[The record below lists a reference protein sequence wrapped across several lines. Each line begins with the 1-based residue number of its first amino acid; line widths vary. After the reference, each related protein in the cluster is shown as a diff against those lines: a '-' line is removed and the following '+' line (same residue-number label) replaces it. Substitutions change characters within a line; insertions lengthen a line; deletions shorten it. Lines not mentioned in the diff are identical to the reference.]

1 MKKILSTIILVLFL
15 WIGFLSTINCQSD
28 SVTVGLILA
37 NTFNDRWL
45 KDRDYFIQKFNDLG
59 GKVIVVD
66 CFDQV
71 DNQIKAA
78 KELVD
83 KGAKGIV
90 IVAVDAVASAPAV
103 DIAHN
108 AGIKVVAYDRIILNA
123 PVDYYVS
130 FNSVKVGE
138 LMANS
143 VIKKIPKGKILYV
156 GGPSEDYNSKLV
168 RQGVFNIL
176 VPLSANYELNSI
188 QASTWNQMDAY
199 LVLQDY
205 LTNGNDLPDAI
216 ICAADV
222 LVRGVMEVLIEKNS
236 VGSVLVT
243 GQDAELDICRMIVR
257 GEVEMTVYKPI
268 EKLGDVSSKIIWNAI
283 NNLEVETNTTFNNK
297 TRDVPAYLLEPIVV
311 NKENIE
317 ETIIKDNY
325 YSKEQIYSE

>member
-1 MKKILSTIILVLFL
+1 MKKTLSSIFLALFL
-15 WIGFLSTINCQSD
+15 WAGLLSHVNCQSD

-37 NTFNDRWL
+37 STFNDRWL
-45 KDRDYFIQKFNDLG
+45 KDRDYFTEKFNELG

-71 DNQIKAA
+71 ENQIKAT
-78 KELVD
+78 KELVN
-83 KGAKGIV
+83 KGVDGIV

-103 DIAHN
+103 EIAHN
-108 AGIKVVAYDRIILNA
+108 AGVKVVAYDRIILNA

-143 VIKKIPKGKILYV
+143 IIKKLPKGKILYI
-156 GGPSEDYNSKLV
+156 GGPAEDYNSKLV

-176 VPLSANYELNSI
+176 VPLSDNYTLNSV

-205 LTNGNDLPDAI
+205 LTNGNELPDAI

-222 LVRGVMEVLIEKNS
+222 LVRGVMEVLMERNS

-243 GQDAELDICRMIVR
+243 GQDAELDICRMITH
-257 GEVEMTVYKPI
+257 GDVEMTVYKPI
-268 EKLGDVSSKIIWNAI
+268 EKLGDVSSKIMWDAI

-297 TRDVPAYLLEPIVV
+297 YRDVPSYLIGPIVV

-325 YSKEQIYSE
+325 YSKEQIFSE